1 MKRLIALLL
10 GIVLLLTAVP
20 ALADEETDDLNEIA
34 RKVEEEYLLPLSEG
48 EGAKTEVLEVC
59 LEMLKDAKGGPK
71 KKPLELYCRVLLA
84 IENGEFE
91 DAKHTMYVLNSKSM
105 KDTFDK
111 AFVEK
116 SGGETETSLMTVD
129 TLFLYLEGREAENN
143 NERDLALA
151 AYDQCYNSADVSY
164 RVTRIEDEQYS
175 EATDLWIAGNYDTA
189 KSC

>member
-71 KKPLELYCRVLLA
+71 KKPLELYCQVLLA
-84 IENGEFE
+84 IEKGDFE
-91 DAKHTMYVLNSKSM
+91 I
-105 KDTFDK
+105 
-111 AFVEK
+111 
-116 SGGETETSLMTVD
+116 
-129 TLFLYLEGREAENN
+129 GRAH
-143 NERDLALA
+143 
-151 AYDQCYNSADVSY
+151 V
-164 RVTRIEDEQYS
+164 
-175 EATDLWIAGNYDTA
+175 
-189 KSC
+189 

>member
-91 DAKHTMYVLNSKSM
+91 DGSCVLRAKIDMSSPNINM
-105 KDTFDK
+105 
-111 AFVEK
+111 
-116 SGGETETSLMTVD
+116 
-129 TLFLYLEGREAENN
+129 
-143 NERDLALA
+143 RDP
-151 AYDQCYNSADVSY
+151 VIY
-164 RVTRIEDEQYS
+164 RVAHLHHHNTG
-175 EATDLWIAGNYDTA
+175 DLSLIHI
-189 KSC
+189 